1 MMERIGKWVKK
12 QYICDMITGRALN
25 RYPLLRITLMFIT
38 GIIAGD
44 VWGGSLPLG
53 LWLGLAAAVLATG
66 LAIGRKHGA
75 EQGLCIMLCTL
86 LLGITLTNRHNSR
99 LDSSLKGAIPLYQA
113 IVMSEPEE
121 RGKIIRCD
129 LAVTHIGT
137 QPLDAPVNV
146 KAGILKD
153 SATGRWQ
160 RLHIGDGIVAG
171 SDFETPEN
179 FYTKSNFDYAGWL
192 RTHGFA
198 AQTFIYYRNWHKAAV
213 STAPLSRFNRI
224 RLRALKLRQTFLE
237 RYRLLGLENEQ
248 YAVVAAM
255 TLGDKSHLSKTLKE
269 RYSISG
275 ASHVLALSGLHLGII
290 YAFLTLLLGRLGK
303 WKWLSQAAILTA
315 VWVYVVIVGMPA
327 SAVRSATMLS
337 VCSLCIVLGRQRA
350 SVNTLAFAALVML
363 VANPLNLWDI
373 GFQMSFM
380 AVAAILV
387 YYRPIYH
394 ALPLQNAI
402 TRWLWGLTVVSLS
415 AQIGTAPLVAY
426 YFGRFSCYFILTNFI
441 VIPAATLI
449 LYGAVLMFLAIP
461 LPAIQAVIATGIV
474 YVSGFLNTSLGHL
487 SALPGASVENIRINI
502 WQLGLTYVIIVSFTV
517 LGHYIRQARRQ
528 KKLDTFYGTSQNV

>member
-1 MMERIGKWVKK
+1 
-12 QYICDMITGRALN
+12 MITGRALN
-25 RYPLLRITLMFIT
+25 RYPLLRITLMFIV
-38 GIIAGD
+38 GIIVGD
-44 VWGGSLPLG
+44 AWGDRLPMK
-53 LWLGLAAAVLATG
+53 LWLGLSAAVLATG
-66 LAIGRKHGA
+66 LAIGRKHKAG
-75 EQGLCIMLCTL
+75 QGLCIMMCTL
-86 LLGITLTNRHNSR
+86 LLGITLTNWHNSR
-99 LDSSLKGAIPLYQA
+99 LDTSLRGTAPLYQA
-113 IVMSEPEE
+113 VVMSEPEE
-121 RGKIIRCD
+121 RGKTIRCD

-137 QPLDAPVNV
+137 QPLKVPINV

-153 SATGRWQ
+153 SDTKRWQ
-160 RLHIGDGIVAG
+160 RLHIGDGIEAR
-171 SDFETPEN
+171 SEFETPEN
-179 FYTKSNFDYAGWL
+179 FYAKSNFDYAGWL

-198 AQTFIYYRNWHKAAV
+198 AQTFIYHRNWHKAAV

-224 RLRALKLRQTFLE
+224 KLHALKLRQTFLE
-237 RYRLLGLENEQ
+237 RYRLLGLDDEQ

-290 YAFLTLLLGRLGK
+290 YAFLTLLLARLRK
-303 WKWLSQAAILTA
+303 WRWLSQAAILA
-315 VWVYVVIVGMPA
+315 AIWVYVVIVGMPT

-337 VCSLCIVLGRQRA
+337 VYSVCIVLGRQRA
-350 SVNTLAFAALVML
+350 SINTLAFAALVML
-363 VANPLNLWDI
+363 AVNPLNLWDI

-380 AVAAILV
+380 AVAAILI
-387 YYRPIYH
+387 YYRAIYH

-426 YFGRFSCYFILTNFI
+426 YFGRFSCYFVLTNFI

-449 LYGAVLMFLAIP
+449 LYGAVLMLLTFP
-461 LPAIQAVIATGIV
+461 LPVIQGVIVTGIV
-474 YVSGFLNTSLGHL
+474 YVSGFLNTSLERL
-487 SALPGASVENIRINI
+487 SALPGASIENIHINA
-502 WQLGLTYVIIVSFTV
+502 WQLALTYVVIASITV

-528 KKLDTFYGTSQNV
+528 EKLDTFYRASQNA